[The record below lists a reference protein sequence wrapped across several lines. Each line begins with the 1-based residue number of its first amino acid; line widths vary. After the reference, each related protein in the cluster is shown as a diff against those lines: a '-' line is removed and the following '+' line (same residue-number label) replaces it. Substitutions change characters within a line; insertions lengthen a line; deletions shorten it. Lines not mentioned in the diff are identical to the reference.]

1 MKVNSHRRRRPGE
14 PQRRSA
20 SLFRVRDWRVP
31 TKLAAVLVLPA
42 VAFLVIA
49 GVQIN
54 ASVQDASKLDQFAQ
68 GVKVGRQLTNLIHY
82 LQLERDRTAGVLAKS
97 TTTQQ
102 ASGSTSSN
110 QELSANYAAT
120 DAALAA
126 FSKAARPLLA
136 NPIFNQSQNRVTA
149 DFTDLAL
156 VREGVRQRWLRQ
168 EAVFDQYSLTIQ
180 HLFELVPDRPDIGGD
195 SQSVTEVS
203 SLMDLGQ
210 AKELKDQLRGRIFSA
225 ASAGK
230 FAPDDFETFSE
241 IQARQT
247 AAVERFRNSA
257 SPRHLALYDRNLR
270 QPSVGTVARLQQQI
284 ISRAR
289 GAAVGVTPEEW
300 WLSATSELDSIR
312 TIEQELLEDAIEGAA
327 NRSASQRTDAIVAT
341 SVIVLV
347 MLVALLLSW
356 LIGRSMA
363 RSLRQLRA
371 QALDVAQHR
380 LPEAIQ
386 RLRTL
391 PRGETVTVDTT
402 TRVRSTDEIGE
413 VADAFTAVHR
423 SAVSLAVEQAVMR
436 RNVNSMFVNLAR
448 RSQTLVERQL
458 QLLDQLES
466 AETDPDQL
474 ANLFRLDHLATRM
487 RRNDENLLVLAG
499 SEATRRWAQPVSL
512 SAVTLAAM
520 AEIEQYARIR
530 HDVAT
535 DIFVVGHAVSDI
547 VHLFAELLENATTF
561 SPPDTVVTVSGW
573 PAKQTREATIV
584 IEDRGLGMT
593 ESGLIDAND
602 RVSAPIAID
611 VAASERMGL
620 VVVGHLAAR
629 HGVQVRL
636 DATDEGVTAYVT
648 LPARLL
654 AAPPEGVGL
663 YHGSGNRVA
672 GMSRLPIAA
681 EGDAR
686 TGTVISVEDAPT
698 AVLPALPGR
707 ASGAPSAEDDVPA
720 VAAPPL
726 PSAPIALPTW
736 PVAAST
742 AAVGAAGGPVPGAP
756 VSAVPVSGGALPGRP
771 VSGAPVSGGPA
782 SGMPMRAFASG
793 GPVPGAGGPGAAVPG
808 AGVPGGAGGS
818 GAAGP
823 GSSGPGVPVPGV
835 PGSGVA
841 GPGVPVPGVPTSGAP
856 VSGIPTSGVPVS
868 GVPVSG
874 VPVSGVPTSG
884 VPVSGVPTSGVPVSG
899 VPTSGVPVSGVP
911 TSGVP
916 VSGVPTSGVPG
927 SGGPGAAVPGV
938 SGPPG
943 AAAGVPAQRTVN
955 GASPAGTQRRGPS
968 RAEDII
974 GAAARGNAAPP
985 AKGTRWWS
993 RGAAGDAPASSA
1005 PAVPVQ
1011 RTPVTAGTS
1020 ASGLPIRVPLAQLP
1034 GDTGQANRP
1043 DVTQPIMVASHTEP
1057 DPASV
1062 SSMLTRFYSGVH
1074 RAANEEEVPT
1084 VPSNDHRG
1092 STA

>member
-1 MKVNSHRRRRPGE
+1 M
-14 PQRRSA
+14 
-20 SLFRVRDWRVP
+20 RDWRVP

-68 GVKVGRQLTNLIHY
+68 GVKVGRQLTDLIHQ
-82 LQLERDRTAGVLAKS
+82 LQLERDRTAGVLAKA
-97 TTTQQ
+97 TTT
-102 ASGSTSSN
+102 AAPSGSTSSN
-110 QELSANYAAT
+110 QELAADYAQT

-126 FSKAARPLLA
+126 FSKAARPLLQ
-136 NPIFNQSQNRVTA
+136 NPIFGQTQNRITA
-149 DFTDLAL
+149 DFQDLAL
-156 VREGVRQRWLRQ
+156 VREGVKSRWLRE
-168 EAVFDQYSLTIQ
+168 EAVFDLYSTTIQ
-180 HLFELVPDRPDIGGD
+180 HLFDLVPDRPDIGGD

-203 SLMDLGQ
+203 SLLDLAQ
-210 AKELKDQLRGRIFSA
+210 AKELKDQLRGRIFAA

-241 IQARQT
+241 IQARQV
-247 AAVERFRNSA
+247 AAVEQFRSSA

-270 QPSVGTVARLQQQI
+270 QPAVSTVARLQQQI
-284 ISRAR
+284 ISRAQ

-300 WLSATSELDSIR
+300 WLASTSELDYIR
-312 TIEQELLEDAIEGAA
+312 TVEMELLEDAIEGSAQRSTNQRNAA
-327 NRSASQRTDAIVAT
+327 FLAT
-341 SVIVLV
+341 SAIVLV
-347 MLVALLLSW
+347 MLLALLLSW

-402 TRVRSTDEIGE
+402 TRVRSSDEIGE

-530 HDVAT
+530 HDVSN
-535 DIFVVGHAVSDI
+535 DVYVVGHAVADI
-547 VHLFAELLENATTF
+547 VHLLAELLENATTF

-573 PAKQTREATIV
+573 PAQGSKDATIV
-584 IEDRGLGMT
+584 IEDKGIGMT
-593 ESGLIDAND
+593 EAGLVDANE
-602 RVSAPIAID
+602 RVSTPVAID

-620 VVVGHLAAR
+620 VVVGHLADR
-629 HGVQVRL
+629 HGVHVHL
-636 DATDEGVTAYVT
+636 TATDDGVTAYVT
-648 LPARLL
+648 LPAKLL
-654 AAPPEGVGL
+654 AAPPEDVGL
-663 YHGSGNRVA
+663 YGGAGNRLSGA
-672 GMSRLPIAA
+672 GRLPIAA
-681 EGDAR
+681 EGIASPPLP
-686 TGTVISVEDAPT
+686 SVPSTADSPT

-707 ASGAPSAEDDVPA
+707 PVPAAAETDEPRPVSGVPA

-726 PSAPIALPTW
+726 PGVPVATTTW
-736 PVAAST
+736 PVASSAQGSPDRSVSGSPASAQPVSGAPASARPVSGVPASARPVSAAPVSSAPVSAAPVSAAPVSAAPVASAPVSGAPNT
-742 AAVGAAGGPVPGAP
+742 ADRGPGAP
-756 VSAVPVSGGALPGRP
+756 VS
-771 VSGAPVSGGPA
+771 GAPA
-782 SGMPMRAFASG
+782 
-793 GPVPGAGGPGAAVPG
+793 
-808 AGVPGGAGGS
+808 
-818 GAAGP
+818 
-823 GSSGPGVPVPGV
+823 
-835 PGSGVA
+835 
-841 GPGVPVPGVPTSGAP
+841 
-856 VSGIPTSGVPVS
+856 
-868 GVPVSG
+868 
-874 VPVSGVPTSG
+874 
-884 VPVSGVPTSGVPVSG
+884 
-899 VPTSGVPVSGVP
+899 
-911 TSGVP
+911 
-916 VSGVPTSGVPG
+916 
-927 SGGPGAAVPGV
+927 

-943 AAAGVPAQRTVN
+943 QRSANGGPTTAA
-955 GASPAGTQRRGPS
+955 RRGPN

-974 GAAARGNAAPP
+974 GAATRGNAAP
-985 AKGTRWWS
+985 ASKGTRWWS
-993 RGAAGDAPASSA
+993 RGGGGDAPAA
-1005 PAVPVQ
+1005 TPVIPAQ

-1020 ASGLPIRVPLAQLP
+1020 SAGLPIRVPLAQLP
-1034 GDTGQANRP
+1034 GDNTGLAPAP
-1043 DVTQPIMVASHTEP
+1043 DVTQPLTVSQHTEP

-1062 SSMLTRFYSGVH
+1062 SNMLTRFYSGVH
-1074 RAANEEEVPT
+1074 RAASEDEVPT
-1084 VPSNDHRG
+1084 VPINDHRG

>member
-97 TTTQQ
+97 TTVQ
-102 ASGSTSSN
+102 APAGSTSSN

-136 NPIFNQSQNRVTA
+136 NPIFNQSQNRVSA
-149 DFTDLAL
+149 DFADLYL
-156 VREGVRQRWLRQ
+156 VREGVKQRWLRQ
-168 EAVFDQYSLTIQ
+168 EAVFDQYSSTIQ

-195 SQSVTEVS
+195 SQSVAEVS
-203 SLMDLGQ
+203 SLMDLAQ
-210 AKELKDQLRGRIFSA
+210 AKELKDQLRGRIFAA
-225 ASAGK
+225 ASAGR

-241 IQARQT
+241 IQARQV
-247 AAVERFRNSA
+247 AAVEQFRGSA

-270 QPSVGTVARLQQQI
+270 QPSVGTVTRLQQQV

-300 WLSATSELDSIR
+300 WLASTSELDYIR
-312 TIEQELLEDAIEGAA
+312 TIEQELLEDAIEGAG
-327 NRSASQRTDAIVAT
+327 NRSTAQRTDAIVAT

-547 VHLFAELLENATTF
+547 VHLLAELLENATTF
-561 SPPDTVVTVSGW
+561 SPPDTVVTVAGW
-573 PAKQTREATIV
+573 PAKQTKEATIV

-654 AAPPEGVGL
+654 AAPPEGAGL
-663 YHGSGNRVA
+663 YHGSGNRIA

-681 EGDAR
+681 ESDRPGA
-686 TGTVISVEDAPT
+686 TVISIEDAPT
-698 AVLPALPGR
+698 AVLAALPAR
-707 ASGAPSAEDDVPA
+707 PSLAGADDDVPA

-726 PSAPIALPTW
+726 PSAPVAVTTW
-736 PVAAST
+736 PVASSAAAAAAS
-742 AAVGAAGGPVPGAP
+742 ASASADSDVVPGQRVPSNGTTVPGVP
-756 VSAVPVSGGALPGRP
+756 VSAVPVSGAPSSGAPVSGVP
-771 VSGAPVSGGPA
+771 VSGAPVSGVPV
-782 SGMPMRAFASG
+782 SG
-793 GPVPGAGGPGAAVPG
+793 GAMR
-808 AGVPGGAGGS
+808 
-818 GAAGP
+818 
-823 GSSGPGVPVPGV
+823 
-835 PGSGVA
+835 
-841 GPGVPVPGVPTSGAP
+841 GAP
-856 VSGIPTSGVPVS
+856 VSGVPVS

-874 VPVSGVPTSG
+874 VPVSGVPGQAAGGNGTPG
-884 VPVSGVPTSGVPVSG
+884 AGATNGGATNGGAPGAPVSGVPATPAAAAPASGPLAQRPSN
-899 VPTSGVPVSGVP
+899 
-911 TSGVP
+911 
-916 VSGVPTSGVPG
+916 
-927 SGGPGAAVPGV
+927 GGP
-938 SGPPG
+938 
-943 AAAGVPAQRTVN
+943 AAAPA
-955 GASPAGTQRRGPS
+955 RRGPS

-993 RGAAGDAPASSA
+993 KAGAGDAPASTTPSV
-1005 PAVPVQ
+1005 PAQ

-1034 GDTGQANRP
+1034 GDTGQASMP

-1074 RAANEEEVPT
+1074 RAANEDEVPT
-1084 VPSNDHRG
+1084 VPINDHRG

>member
-97 TTTQQ
+97 TTSP
-102 ASGSTSSN
+102 APSGSTLSN

-136 NPIFNQSQNRVTA
+136 NPIFNKSQNRVSA
-149 DFTDLAL
+149 DFTDLYL
-156 VREGVRQRWLRQ
+156 VREGVKQRWLRE
-168 EAVFDQYSLTIQ
+168 EAVFDQYSSTIQ
-180 HLFELVPDRPDIGGD
+180 HLFELVPARPDIGGD
-195 SQSVTEVS
+195 SQSVSEVS
-203 SLMDLGQ
+203 SLMDLAQ
-210 AKELKDQLRGRIFSA
+210 AKELKDQLRGRIFAA
-225 ASAGK
+225 ASANK
-230 FAPDDFETFSE
+230 FAPDDFETFSQ
-241 IQARQT
+241 IQARQV
-247 AAVERFRNSA
+247 AAVERFRSSA

-270 QPSVGTVARLQQQI
+270 QTSVGTVARLQQQV

-289 GAAVGVTPEEW
+289 GAGVGVSPEEW
-300 WLSATSELDSIR
+300 WLASTSELDYIR
-312 TIEQELLEDAIEGAA
+312 TIEQELLEDAIQGAA
-327 NRSASQRTDAIVAT
+327 DRSSSQRTDAIVAT

-499 SEATRRWAQPVSL
+499 SEATRRWAQPVSM

-547 VHLFAELLENATTF
+547 VHLLAELLENATTF

-573 PAKQTREATIV
+573 PAKQTKEATIV

-593 ESGLIDAND
+593 ESGLVDAND

-654 AAPPEGVGL
+654 AAPPEGTGI

-672 GMSRLPIAA
+672 GMSRLPISADG
-681 EGDAR
+681 EAR
-686 TGTVISVEDAPT
+686 PGATVVAVEDAPT
-698 AVLPALPGR
+698 AVLPALPAR
-707 ASGAPSAEDDVPA
+707 PSTANGTDDDVPA

-726 PSAPIALPTW
+726 PSVPVALPTW
-736 PVAAST
+736 PVAASSAST
-742 AAVGAAGGPVPGAP
+742 ASAASSASAASADGHAGASNGTAPRVAGAPVVPGAPAAPAAPANGVPGAP
-756 VSAVPVSGGALPGRP
+756 VSGVPVSGSPVP
-771 VSGAPVSGGPA
+771 VSGVPVSG
-782 SGMPMRAFASG
+782 MP
-793 GPVPGAGGPGAAVPG
+793 V
-808 AGVPGGAGGS
+808 
-818 GAAGP
+818 
-823 GSSGPGVPVPGV
+823 
-835 PGSGVA
+835 
-841 GPGVPVPGVPTSGAP
+841 
-856 VSGIPTSGVPVS
+856 SGVPVS

-874 VPVSGVPTSG
+874 VPVSGVPVSA
-884 VPVSGVPTSGVPVSG
+884 VPVSGVPVEGAAPSSAPPVQRSAN
-899 VPTSGVPVSGVP
+899 
-911 TSGVP
+911 
-916 VSGVPTSGVPG
+916 
-927 SGGPGAAVPGV
+927 GGPAGAA
-938 SGPPG
+938 G
-943 AAAGVPAQRTVN
+943 AM
-955 GASPAGTQRRGPS
+955 QRRGPS

-993 RGAAGDAPASSA
+993 RGGGGDAPASSA
-1005 PAVPVQ
+1005 PVVPMQ

-1034 GDTGQANRP
+1034 GDTGQARP
-1043 DVTQPIMVASHTEP
+1043 DVTQPIVVPSHTEP

-1074 RAANEEEVPT
+1074 RAANEDEVPT
-1084 VPSNDHRG
+1084 VPINDHRG

>member
-1 MKVNSHRRRRPGE
+1 MQTFASPPSSRAPAVVMKVNSHRRRRPGE

-97 TTTQQ
+97 TTVQ
-102 ASGSTSSN
+102 ATSGSTSSN

-126 FSKAARPLLA
+126 FSQAARPLLA
-136 NPIFNQSQNRVTA
+136 NPIFNQSQNRVSA
-149 DFTDLAL
+149 DFADLFL
-156 VREGVRQRWLRQ
+156 VREGVKQRWLRE
-168 EAVFDQYSLTIQ
+168 EAVFDQYSSTIQ

-203 SLMDLGQ
+203 SLMDLAQ
-210 AKELKDQLRGRIFSA
+210 AKELKDQLRGRIFAA

-230 FAPDDFETFSE
+230 FAPDDFERFSE
-241 IQARQT
+241 IQARQV
-247 AAVERFRNSA
+247 AAVERFRGSA

-270 QPSVGTVARLQQQI
+270 QTSVGTVARLQQQV

-300 WLSATSELDSIR
+300 WLAATSELDYIR

-327 NRSASQRTDAIVAT
+327 QRSASQRTDAIVAT

-535 DIFVVGHAVSDI
+535 DIFVVGHAVADI
-547 VHLFAELLENATTF
+547 VHLLAELLENATTF
-561 SPPDTVVTVSGW
+561 SPPDTVVTVAGW
-573 PAKQTREATIV
+573 PAKQTKEATIV

-593 ESGLIDAND
+593 ESGLVDAND

-663 YHGSGNRVA
+663 YHGSGNRIA
-672 GMSRLPIAA
+672 GMSRLPISADG
-681 EGDAR
+681 EGR
-686 TGTVISVEDAPT
+686 PGPGVIAVEDAPT

-707 ASGAPSAEDDVPA
+707 PNGAGVDGDVPA

-726 PSAPIALPTW
+726 PGAPVALPTW
-736 PVAAST
+736 PVASSAT
-742 AAVGAAGGPVPGAP
+742 NGAAAAPVSGGPVPGSAAPGGPVPGAP
-756 VSAVPVSGGALPGRP
+756 VSGAPVSGVP
-771 VSGAPVSGGPA
+771 VSGAPVSGVPVSA
-782 SGMPMRAFASG
+782 VPVSG
-793 GPVPGAGGPGAAVPG
+793 GSPRVPVSGLPSNGAAN
-808 AGVPGGAGGS
+808 GVPGGAV
-818 GAAGP
+818 P
-823 GSSGPGVPVPGV
+823 GTPVSGVPV
-835 PGSGVA
+835 SGM
-841 GPGVPVPGVPTSGAP
+841 P
-856 VSGIPTSGVPVS
+856 VSGMPVS

-874 VPVSGVPTSG
+874 VPGAVAG
-884 VPVSGVPTSGVPVSG
+884 PV
-899 VPTSGVPVSGVP
+899 
-911 TSGVP
+911 
-916 VSGVPTSGVPG
+916 
-927 SGGPGAAVPGV
+927 
-938 SGPPG
+938 PG
-943 AAAGVPAQRTVN
+943 AAAGAAGAGAGAVPAQRAAN
-955 GASPAGTQRRGPS
+955 GGPAGTSQRRGPS

-993 RGAAGDAPASSA
+993 RGGAGDAPAPSA
-1005 PAVPVQ
+1005 PVVPAQ

-1043 DVTQPIMVASHTEP
+1043 DVTQPLVVASHTEP

-1074 RAANEEEVPT
+1074 RAANEDEVPT
-1084 VPSNDHRG
+1084 VPINDHRG

>member
-14 PQRRSA
+14 PQRRT
-20 SLFRVRDWRVP
+20 SLLRVRDWRVP

-68 GVKVGRQLTNLIHY
+68 GVKVGRQLTDLIHQ
-82 LQLERDRTAGVLAKS
+82 LQLERDRTAGLLAKS
-97 TTTQQ
+97 TTVAAT
-102 ASGSTSSN
+102 SGSTSDN
-110 QELSANYAAT
+110 QELFADYAQT

-126 FSKAARPLLA
+126 FSKAARPLLQ
-136 NPIFNQSQNRVTA
+136 NPIFNQTQNRIAA
-149 DFTDLAL
+149 DFQDLAL
-156 VREGVRQRWLRQ
+156 VREGVKSRWLRQ
-168 EAVFDQYSLTIQ
+168 EAVFDQYSETIQ
-180 HLFELVPDRPDIGGD
+180 HLFDLVPDRPDIGGD
-195 SQSVTEVS
+195 SQSVSEVS
-203 SLMDLGQ
+203 SLMDLAQ
-210 AKELKDQLRGRIFSA
+210 AKELKDQLRGRIFAA

-230 FAPDDFETFSE
+230 FAPDDFAMFSE
-241 IQARQT
+241 IQARHT
-247 AAVERFRNSA
+247 AAVEQFRASA

-270 QPSVGTVARLQQQI
+270 QPAVSTVSRLQQEV

-289 GAAVGVTPEEW
+289 GAQVGVTPEDW
-300 WLSATSELDSIR
+300 WLASTAELDYIR
-312 TIEQELLEDAIEGAA
+312 SVEQELLEDAIEGAA
-327 NRSASQRTDAIVAT
+327 SRSTDQRNQAFLAT

-347 MLVALLLSW
+347 MLLALLLSW

-402 TRVRSTDEIGE
+402 TRVRSSDEIGE

-530 HDVAT
+530 HDVSN
-535 DIFVVGHAVSDI
+535 DVFVIGHAVADI
-547 VHLFAELLENATTF
+547 VHLLAELLENATTF

-573 PAKQTREATIV
+573 PANGGKDATIV
-584 IEDRGLGMT
+584 IEDKGIGMT
-593 ESGLIDAND
+593 ESGLVDANE
-602 RVSAPIAID
+602 RVSTPIAID

-620 VVVGHLAAR
+620 VVVGHLADR
-629 HGVQVRL
+629 HGVHVRL
-636 DATDEGVTAYVT
+636 TATDEGVTAYVT
-648 LPARLL
+648 LPQKLL
-654 AAPPEGVGL
+654 ATAPDGVGL
-663 YHGSGNRVA
+663 YGGPGNRLT
-672 GMSRLPIAA
+672 GPGRLPIAM
-681 EGDAR
+681 EGLASPPLPAVPSND
-686 TGTVISVEDAPT
+686 TMDSPT

-707 ASGAPSAEDDVPA
+707 PADAGDPRPVSGVPA

-726 PSAPIALPTW
+726 PGVEVPATTW
-736 PVAAST
+736 PVASS
-742 AAVGAAGGPVPGAP
+742 AAAAIAAGNGAAHQVPGAPVSAAP
-756 VSAVPVSGGALPGRP
+756 VSAVPVSAQP
-771 VSGAPVSGGPA
+771 VSAQPVSATPVSAQPVSVAPVSAQPVSAAPVSAQPGNGVVRSANGGPA
-782 SGMPMRAFASG
+782 N
-793 GPVPGAGGPGAAVPG
+793 AV
-808 AGVPGGAGGS
+808 
-818 GAAGP
+818 
-823 GSSGPGVPVPGV
+823 
-835 PGSGVA
+835 
-841 GPGVPVPGVPTSGAP
+841 
-856 VSGIPTSGVPVS
+856 
-868 GVPVSG
+868 
-874 VPVSGVPTSG
+874 
-884 VPVSGVPTSGVPVSG
+884 
-899 VPTSGVPVSGVP
+899 
-911 TSGVP
+911 
-916 VSGVPTSGVPG
+916 
-927 SGGPGAAVPGV
+927 
-938 SGPPG
+938 
-943 AAAGVPAQRTVN
+943 
-955 GASPAGTQRRGPS
+955 RRGPN

-974 GAAARGNAAPP
+974 GAAARGNAAPA

-993 RGAAGDAPASSA
+993 KGGGGEAPAA
-1005 PAVPVQ
+1005 PVVPAQ
-1011 RTPVTAGTS
+1011 RQPVTAGTS
-1020 ASGLPIRVPLAQLP
+1020 NAGLPIRVPLAQLP
-1034 GDTGQANRP
+1034 GDPNGVVPAAEAVQP
-1043 DVTQPIMVASHTEP
+1043 VTVSQPSEP

-1074 RAANEEEVPT
+1074 RAANEDEVPT
-1084 VPSNDHRG
+1084 VPINENRG

>member
-97 TTTQQ
+97 TTVQ
-102 ASGSTSSN
+102 ATPGSTSSN

-120 DAALAA
+120 DAALDA

-136 NPIFNQSQNRVTA
+136 NPIFNQSQNRVAA
-149 DFTDLAL
+149 DFQDLYL
-156 VREGVRQRWLRQ
+156 VREGVKQRWLRE
-168 EAVFDQYSLTIQ
+168 EAVFDQYSSTIQ
-180 HLFELVPDRPDIGGD
+180 HLFGLVPDRPDIGGD

-203 SLMDLGQ
+203 SLMDLAQ
-210 AKELKDQLRGRIFSA
+210 AKELKAQLRGRVFAA
-225 ASAGK
+225 ASAGR
-230 FAPDDFETFSE
+230 FAPDDFERFSE
-241 IQARQT
+241 IQARQV
-247 AAVERFRNSA
+247 AAVERFRGSA

-270 QPSVGTVARLQQQI
+270 QTSVGTVARLQQQV

-300 WLSATSELDSIR
+300 WLASTSELDYIR

-327 NRSASQRTDAIVAT
+327 NRSASQRTDAILAT

-535 DIFVVGHAVSDI
+535 DIFVVGHAVSDV
-547 VHLFAELLENATTF
+547 VHLLAELLENATTF
-561 SPPDTVVTVSGW
+561 SPPDTVVTVAGW
-573 PAKQTREATIV
+573 PAKQTKEATIV

-602 RVSAPIAID
+602 RVAAPIAID

-654 AAPPEGVGL
+654 AAPPEGTGL
-663 YHGSGNRVA
+663 YHGSGNRIA
-672 GMSRLPIAA
+672 GMSRLPITAD
-681 EGDAR
+681 GDAR
-686 TGTVISVEDAPT
+686 PGPAVINAEDAPT

-707 ASGAPSAEDDVPA
+707 PGGAGGTEEDVPA

-726 PSAPIALPTW
+726 PSVPVAATTW
-736 PVAAST
+736 PVASSA
-742 AAVGAAGGPVPGAP
+742 AAGGAVPTQRVPSNGGAVSGAPAPVPGAP
-756 VSAVPVSGGALPGRP
+756 VPGVSGNGAAGASGPAAPGAPVSGAPVTNVPVSGVPGAGAP
-771 VSGAPVSGGPA
+771 VSGAPVSA
-782 SGMPMRAFASG
+782 
-793 GPVPGAGGPGAAVPG
+793 
-808 AGVPGGAGGS
+808 
-818 GAAGP
+818 
-823 GSSGPGVPVPGV
+823 
-835 PGSGVA
+835 
-841 GPGVPVPGVPTSGAP
+841 
-856 VSGIPTSGVPVS
+856 VPVS

-874 VPVSGVPTSG
+874 VPVSGI
-884 VPVSGVPTSGVPVSG
+884 PVSGVP
-899 VPTSGVPVSGVP
+899 
-911 TSGVP
+911 
-916 VSGVPTSGVPG
+916 
-927 SGGPGAAVPGV
+927 GAAAAPA
-938 SGPPG
+938 SGPPSQRSSNG
-943 AAAGVPAQRTVN
+943 GPAA
-955 GASPAGTQRRGPS
+955 QRRGPS

-993 RGAAGDAPASSA
+993 RGAAGDAPASTA
-1005 PAVPVQ
+1005 RAVPAQ

-1034 GDTGQANRP
+1034 GDTGQASMP
-1043 DVTQPIMVASHTEP
+1043 DVTQPIVVASHTEP

-1074 RAANEEEVPT
+1074 RAANEDEVPT
-1084 VPSNDHRG
+1084 VPINDHRG

>member
-1 MKVNSHRRRRPGE
+1 MQTFASPPSSRAPAVVMKVNSHRRRRPGE

-97 TTTQQ
+97 TTVQ
-102 ASGSTSSN
+102 APPGSTSTN

-136 NPIFNQSQNRVTA
+136 NPIFNQSQNRVSA
-149 DFTDLAL
+149 DFQDLYL
-156 VREGVRQRWLRQ
+156 VREGVKQRWLRE
-168 EAVFDQYSLTIQ
+168 EAVFDQYSSTIQ

-203 SLMDLGQ
+203 SLMDLAQ
-210 AKELKDQLRGRIFSA
+210 AKELKDQLRGRIFAA

-230 FAPDDFETFSE
+230 FAPDDFETFSQ
-241 IQARQT
+241 IQARQV
-247 AAVERFRNSA
+247 AAVERFRGSA

-270 QPSVGTVARLQQQI
+270 QTSVGTVARLQQQV

-300 WLSATSELDSIR
+300 WLASTSELDYIR

-327 NRSASQRTDAIVAT
+327 NRSTAQRTDAIVAT

-347 MLVALLLSW
+347 MLIALLLSW

-547 VHLFAELLENATTF
+547 VHLLAELLENATTF

-593 ESGLIDAND
+593 ESGLVDAND
-602 RVSAPIAID
+602 RVAAPIAID

-654 AAPPEGVGL
+654 AAPPEGAGL
-663 YHGSGNRVA
+663 YHGSGNRIA
-672 GMSRLPIAA
+672 GMSRLPITA

-686 TGTVISVEDAPT
+686 PGPVVISAEDAPT

-707 ASGAPSAEDDVPA
+707 PSTGGADEDVPA

-726 PSAPIALPTW
+726 PSVPVALTTW
-736 PVAAST
+736 PVASS
-742 AAVGAAGGPVPGAP
+742 AAGGTDTMPVQRVPSNGSSVSDGAVPGVP
-756 VSAVPVSGGALPGRP
+756 VSGVPVSGGP
-771 VSGAPVSGGPA
+771 VSGAPV
-782 SGMPMRAFASG
+782 
-793 GPVPGAGGPGAAVPG
+793 
-808 AGVPGGAGGS
+808 
-818 GAAGP
+818 
-823 GSSGPGVPVPGV
+823 
-835 PGSGVA
+835 
-841 GPGVPVPGVPTSGAP
+841 
-856 VSGIPTSGVPVS
+856 SGVPVS

-874 VPVSGVPTSG
+874 VPVSGVPVSG
-884 VPVSGVPTSGVPVSG
+884 VPVSGVPVSGGPMRGASVSGVPGAGVSGNGAANGSGAPGADAPGAAVPGGVVPGGAVPGGAVPGGAVPVSGAPVSAVPVSGAAVPVSG
-899 VPTSGVPVSGVP
+899 VPASP
-911 TSGVP
+911 
-916 VSGVPTSGVPG
+916 
-927 SGGPGAAVPGV
+927 A
-938 SGPPG
+938 SGP
-943 AAAGVPAQRTVN
+943 PAQRTAN
-955 GASPAGTQRRGPS
+955 GGPAATAPRRGPS

-974 GAAARGNAAPP
+974 GAGGGGGGRGPGGGAP
-985 AKGTRWWS
+985 
-993 RGAAGDAPASSA
+993 RGGAGRAGGRAPAGG
-1005 PAVPVQ
+1005 
-1011 RTPVTAGTS
+1011 AG
-1020 ASGLPIRVPLAQLP
+1020 R
-1034 GDTGQANRP
+1034 RP
-1043 DVTQPIMVASHTEP
+1043 PP
-1057 DPASV
+1057 P
-1062 SSMLTRFYSGVH
+1062 
-1074 RAANEEEVPT
+1074 
-1084 VPSNDHRG
+1084 
-1092 STA
+1092 

>member
-97 TTTQQ
+97 TTVPAT
-102 ASGSTSSN
+102 SGSTSSN

-126 FSKAARPLLA
+126 FSKAARPLLT
-136 NPIFNQSQNRVTA
+136 NPIFNQSQNRVSA
-149 DFTDLAL
+149 DFQDLYL
-156 VREGVRQRWLRQ
+156 VRDGVKKRWLRE
-168 EAVFDQYSLTIQ
+168 EAVFDQYTTTIQ
-180 HLFELVPDRPDIGGD
+180 HLFGLVPNRPDIGGD
-195 SQSVTEVS
+195 SQSVDEVT
-203 SLMDLGQ
+203 SLMDLAQ
-210 AKELKDQLRGRIFSA
+210 AKELKDQLRGRIFAA

-230 FAPDDFETFSE
+230 FAPDDFATFSE
-241 IQARQT
+241 IQARHV

-270 QPSVGTVARLQQQI
+270 QTAVGTVARLQQQV
-284 ISRAR
+284 ISRAQ

-300 WLSATSELDSIR
+300 WLASTSELDFIR

-327 NRSASQRTDAIVAT
+327 NRSASQRTDAILAT

-535 DIFVVGHAVSDI
+535 DVFVVGHAVSDI
-547 VHLFAELLENATTF
+547 VHLLAELLENATTF

-573 PAKQTREATIV
+573 PSKQTKEATIV

-593 ESGLIDAND
+593 ESGLVDAND

-654 AAPPEGVGL
+654 AAPPEGAGL
-663 YHGSGNRVA
+663 YHGSGNRIA
-672 GMSRLPIAA
+672 GMSRLPITA

-686 TGTVISVEDAPT
+686 PGAAVISVEDAPT

-707 ASGAPSAEDDVPA
+707 PGAPVEEDVPA

-726 PSAPIALPTW
+726 PAVPVAATTW
-736 PVAAST
+736 PVASSAQAGT
-742 AAVGAAGGPVPGAP
+742 DAVPAQRVPANGSGAGQGFAGQGVPGAPQMPGVPVSGVPVSGGPVSGAP
-756 VSAVPVSGGALPGRP
+756 VSAVPVSGVP
-771 VSGAPVSGGPA
+771 VSGMPVSGGPMRGVPVSGVPAAGGADNGSGAVNGSGA
-782 SGMPMRAFASG
+782 S
-793 GPVPGAGGPGAAVPG
+793 GPGAPDA
-808 AGVPGGAGGS
+808 
-818 GAAGP
+818 
-823 GSSGPGVPVPGV
+823 GVPVPG
-835 PGSGVA
+835 A
-841 GPGVPVPGVPTSGAP
+841 
-856 VSGIPTSGVPVS
+856 PVS

-874 VPVSGVPTSG
+874 
-884 VPVSGVPTSGVPVSG
+884 
-899 VPTSGVPVSGVP
+899 
-911 TSGVP
+911 
-916 VSGVPTSGVPG
+916 
-927 SGGPGAAVPGV
+927 
-938 SGPPG
+938 
-943 AAAGVPAQRTVN
+943 AGVPAGAAAPASGAPAN
-955 GASPAGTQRRGPS
+955 GGPAGPPARRGPN

-993 RGAAGDAPASSA
+993 KAGAGDAPASAA
-1005 PAVPVQ
+1005 PAVPAQ

-1034 GDTGQANRP
+1034 GDTGQGVVP
-1043 DVTQPIMVASHTEP
+1043 DVTQPLMVASHTEP

-1074 RAANEEEVPT
+1074 RAANEDEVPT
-1084 VPSNDHRG
+1084 VPINDHRG

>member
-14 PQRRSA
+14 PQRRNA

-54 ASVQDASKLDQFAQ
+54 TSVQDASKLDQFAQ

-97 TTTQQ
+97 TTGAATG
-102 ASGSTSSN
+102 GSTSSS
-110 QELSANYAAT
+110 QELATHYAAT

-126 FSKAARPLLA
+126 FSNAARPLLT
-136 NPIFNQSQNRVTA
+136 NPIFNQSQNRVSA
-149 DFTDLAL
+149 DFQDLYL
-156 VREGVRQRWLRQ
+156 VREGVKKRWLRE
-168 EAVFDQYSLTIQ
+168 EAVFDQYTSTIQ

-195 SQSVTEVS
+195 FQSVNDVS
-203 SLMDLGQ
+203 SLMDLAQ
-210 AKELKDQLRGRIFSA
+210 AKELKDQLRGRIFAA

-230 FAPDDFETFSE
+230 FAPDDFATFSE
-241 IQARQT
+241 IQARHV

-257 SPRHLALYDRNLR
+257 TPRHLALYDRNLR
-270 QPSVGTVARLQQQI
+270 QTAVGTVARLQQQV

-300 WLSATSELDSIR
+300 WRASTTELDYIR

-327 NRSASQRTDAIVAT
+327 NRSASQRTDAILAT

-512 SAVTLAAM
+512 SAVALAAM

-535 DIFVVGHAVSDI
+535 DVFVVGHAVSDI
-547 VHLFAELLENATTF
+547 VHLLAELLENATTF

-573 PAKQTREATIV
+573 PAKQTKEATIV

-593 ESGLIDAND
+593 ESGLVDANE

-654 AAPPEGVGL
+654 AAPPEGANL

-686 TGTVISVEDAPT
+686 PGPAVISAEDAPT

-707 ASGAPSAEDDVPA
+707 PGAPVEEDVPA

-726 PSAPIALPTW
+726 PSAPVAATTW
-736 PVAAST
+736 PVASSAQAGTDAVPANGT
-742 AAVGAAGGPVPGAP
+742 AAG
-756 VSAVPVSGGALPGRP
+756 SGLADQ
-771 VSGAPVSGGPA
+771 
-782 SGMPMRAFASG
+782 
-793 GPVPGAGGPGAAVPG
+793 
-808 AGVPGGAGGS
+808 GVPGD
-818 GAAGP
+818 P
-823 GSSGPGVPVPGV
+823 QVP
-835 PGSGVA
+835 
-841 GPGVPVPGVPTSGAP
+841 
-856 VSGIPTSGVPVS
+856 GVPVS

-874 VPVSGVPTSG
+874 GPVSGAPVSAVPVSAVPVSGMPVSGGPMRGVPVSGAPAAGGAGNGAGNGSGNGSGASGPGAPGAGGAVPGAPVSG
-884 VPVSGVPTSGVPVSG
+884 VPVSGAGIPVSG
-899 VPTSGVPVSGVP
+899 VPA
-911 TSGVP
+911 
-916 VSGVPTSGVPG
+916 
-927 SGGPGAAVPGV
+927 GAPA
-938 SGPPG
+938 SGPP
-943 AAAGVPAQRTVN
+943 AQHPTN
-955 GASPAGTQRRGPS
+955 GGPAGAPLRRGPS

-993 RGAAGDAPASSA
+993 KAGAGDAPPSAA
-1005 PAVPVQ
+1005 PAVPAQ

-1034 GDTGQANRP
+1034 GDTGQGIVP
-1043 DVTQPIMVASHTEP
+1043 DMTQQIMVSSHTEP

-1074 RAANEEEVPT
+1074 RAANEDEVPT
-1084 VPSNDHRG
+1084 VPINDHRG

>member
-1 MKVNSHRRRRPGE
+1 MQTFASPPSSRAPAVVMKVNSHRRRRPGE

-97 TTTQQ
+97 TTVQ
-102 ASGSTSSN
+102 APSGSTSSN
-110 QELSANYAAT
+110 QELAANYAAT

-126 FSKAARPLLA
+126 FSAAARPLLA
-136 NPIFNQSQNRVTA
+136 NPIFNQSQNRVAA
-149 DFTDLAL
+149 DFADLQL
-156 VREGVRQRWLRQ
+156 VREGVKQRWLRQ
-168 EAVFDQYSLTIQ
+168 DAVFDQYSSTIQ
-180 HLFELVPDRPDIGGD
+180 HLFGLVPDRPDIGGD
-195 SQSVTEVS
+195 SQSVTEVA
-203 SLMDLGQ
+203 SLMDLAQ
-210 AKELKDQLRGRIFSA
+210 AKELKDQLRGRIFAA

-241 IQARQT
+241 IQARQV
-247 AAVERFRNSA
+247 AAAERFRDSA

-270 QPSVGTVARLQQQI
+270 QTAVGTVARLQQQV

-300 WLSATSELDSIR
+300 WLASTSELDYIR

-347 MLVALLLSW
+347 MLIALLLSW

-547 VHLFAELLENATTF
+547 VHLLAELLENATTF

-573 PAKQTREATIV
+573 PSKQTREATIV

-593 ESGLIDAND
+593 ESGLVEAND

-636 DATDEGVTAYVT
+636 DASDEGVTAYVT

-654 AAPPEGVGL
+654 AAPPEGAGL
-663 YHGSGNRVA
+663 YHGSGNRIA

-681 EGDAR
+681 DEAR
-686 TGTVISVEDAPT
+686 PVPAMISAEDAPT

-707 ASGAPSAEDDVPA
+707 PSGAGTAGSPAEGDVPA

-726 PSAPIALPTW
+726 PAGPVALPTW
-736 PVAAST
+736 PVAAS
-742 AAVGAAGGPVPGAP
+742 ASGAAAADASAAASAEPVPASVSGAP
-756 VSAVPVSGGALPGRP
+756 VSGVP
-771 VSGAPVSGGPA
+771 VSGAPVSGVPV
-782 SGMPMRAFASG
+782 SGMP
-793 GPVPGAGGPGAAVPG
+793 
-808 AGVPGGAGGS
+808 
-818 GAAGP
+818 
-823 GSSGPGVPVPGV
+823 
-835 PGSGVA
+835 
-841 GPGVPVPGVPTSGAP
+841 
-856 VSGIPTSGVPVS
+856 VSGMPLRAAPVS
-868 GVPVSG
+868 GVPVSSMPVSGASVSG
-874 VPVSGVPTSG
+874 VPASGVPASSFGLQSPGVPVAGVPASGGPAGPVSGGPGPQVPGPRVPVAGNGAGPGVSPGVGPGAPVSGVPG
-884 VPVSGVPTSGVPVSG
+884 AG
-899 VPTSGVPVSGVP
+899 
-911 TSGVP
+911 
-916 VSGVPTSGVPG
+916 
-927 SGGPGAAVPGV
+927 GGPAGPA
-938 SGPPG
+938 SGP
-943 AAAGVPAQRTVN
+943 PAQRTAN
-955 GASPAGTQRRGPS
+955 GGPAAGAQRRGPS

-974 GAAARGNAAPP
+974 GAAARGNTAPP

-993 RGAAGDAPASSA
+993 RGGAGDAPASSA
-1005 PAVPVQ
+1005 PAVPAQ

-1034 GDTGQANRP
+1034 GDTGQAETRP
-1043 DVTQPIMVASHTEP
+1043 DVTQPIQVSSHTEP

-1074 RAANEEEVPT
+1074 RAANEDEVPT
-1084 VPSNDHRG
+1084 VPINDHRG

>member
-1 MKVNSHRRRRPGE
+1 MQTFASPPSSRAPAVVMKVNSHRRRRPGE

-97 TTTQQ
+97 TTVQ
-102 ASGSTSSN
+102 APSGSTSSN
-110 QELSANYAAT
+110 QELAANYAAT

-126 FSKAARPLLA
+126 FSQAARPLLA
-136 NPIFNQSQNRVTA
+136 NPIFNQSQNRVSA
-149 DFTDLAL
+149 DFADLQM
-156 VREGVRQRWLRQ
+156 VREGVKQRWLRQ
-168 EAVFDQYSLTIQ
+168 DAVFDQYSSTIQ
-180 HLFELVPDRPDIGGD
+180 HLFGLVPDRPDIGGD
-195 SQSVTEVS
+195 SQSVAEVS
-203 SLMDLGQ
+203 SLMDLAQ
-210 AKELKDQLRGRIFSA
+210 AKELKDQLRGRIFAA

-241 IQARQT
+241 IQARQV
-247 AAVERFRNSA
+247 AAVERFRASA

-270 QPSVGTVARLQQQI
+270 QTAVGTVARLQQQV

-289 GAAVGVTPEEW
+289 GAAVGVTAEDW
-300 WLSATSELDSIR
+300 WLASTSELDYIR
-312 TIEQELLEDAIEGAA
+312 TIEQELLEDAIEGAG
-327 NRSASQRTDAIVAT
+327 NRSASQRTDAIVAV

-547 VHLFAELLENATTF
+547 VHLLAELLENATTF

-654 AAPPEGVGL
+654 AAPPEGAGL
-663 YHGSGNRVA
+663 YHGSGNRIA
-672 GMSRLPIAA
+672 GMSRLPISADGEARPAPAA
-681 EGDAR
+681 
-686 TGTVISVEDAPT
+686 ISAEDAPT

-707 ASGAPSAEDDVPA
+707 PSGAVGAGPAAEGDVPA

-726 PSAPIALPTW
+726 PAVPVALPTW
-736 PVAAST
+736 PVAAPVT
-742 AAVGAAGGPVPGAP
+742 ASASGAPGASGASGASGVSAASDASGAEPVPA
-756 VSAVPVSGGALPGRP
+756 S
-771 VSGAPVSGGPA
+771 VSGA
-782 SGMPMRAFASG
+782 
-793 GPVPGAGGPGAAVPG
+793 
-808 AGVPGGAGGS
+808 
-818 GAAGP
+818 
-823 GSSGPGVPVPGV
+823 
-835 PGSGVA
+835 
-841 GPGVPVPGVPTSGAP
+841 
-856 VSGIPTSGVPVS
+856 PVS

-874 VPVSGVPTSG
+874 VPVSGMPVSGVPLRAAPVSG
-884 VPVSGVPTSGVPVSG
+884 VPVSSVPVSGASVSGVPASGVPASSFGPHGPGSGAPVSG
-899 VPTSGVPVSGVP
+899 VPAPGGPAGPVSGGPGPQVPAQRVPGSGNGAAPGAPVSGVP
-911 TSGVP
+911 GA
-916 VSGVPTSGVPG
+916 G
-927 SGGPGAAVPGV
+927 GGPAGPA
-938 SGPPG
+938 SGP
-943 AAAGVPAQRTVN
+943 PAQRTAN
-955 GASPAGTQRRGPS
+955 GGPAAGAQRRGPS

-974 GAAARGNAAPP
+974 GAAARGNATPP

-993 RGAAGDAPASSA
+993 RGGAGDAPATPA
-1005 PAVPVQ
+1005 PAVPAQ
-1011 RTPVTAGTS
+1011 RGPVTAGTS

-1034 GDTGQANRP
+1034 GDTGQAATRP
-1043 DVTQPIMVASHTEP
+1043 DVTQPIQVSSHTEP

-1074 RAANEEEVPT
+1074 RAANEDEVPT
-1084 VPSNDHRG
+1084 VPINDHRG

>member
-20 SLFRVRDWRVP
+20 SLLRVRDWRVP

-97 TTTQQ
+97 TTVPAT
-102 ASGSTSSN
+102 SGSTSSN

-126 FSKAARPLLA
+126 FSKAARPLLT
-136 NPIFNQSQNRVTA
+136 NPIFNQSQNRVSA
-149 DFTDLAL
+149 DFQDLYL
-156 VREGVRQRWLRQ
+156 VREGVKQRWLRE
-168 EAVFDQYSLTIQ
+168 EAVFDQYSSTIQ
-180 HLFELVPDRPDIGGD
+180 HLFDLVPDRPDIGGD
-195 SQSVTEVS
+195 SQSVDEVS
-203 SLMDLGQ
+203 SLMDLAQ
-210 AKELKDQLRGRIFSA
+210 AKELKDQLRGRIFAA

-230 FAPDDFETFSE
+230 FAPDDFATFSE
-241 IQARQT
+241 IQARHV
-247 AAVERFRNSA
+247 AAVERFRGSA

-270 QPSVGTVARLQQQI
+270 QTAVGTVARLQQQV
-284 ISRAR
+284 ISRAQ

-300 WLSATSELDSIR
+300 WLASTSELDYIR

-327 NRSASQRTDAIVAT
+327 NRSAAQRTDAILAT
-341 SVIVLV
+341 SAIVLV

-535 DIFVVGHAVSDI
+535 DVFVVGHAVSDI
-547 VHLFAELLENATTF
+547 VHLLAELLENATTF

-573 PAKQTREATIV
+573 PSKQTKEATIV

-593 ESGLIDAND
+593 ESGLVDAND

-636 DATDEGVTAYVT
+636 DASDEGVTAYVT

-654 AAPPEGVGL
+654 AAPPEGAGL

-672 GMSRLPIAA
+672 GMSRLPITA
-681 EGDAR
+681 EADAR
-686 TGTVISVEDAPT
+686 PGPAVISAEDAPT

-707 ASGAPSAEDDVPA
+707 PGAPVEEDVPA

-726 PSAPIALPTW
+726 PSVPAATMTW
-736 PVAAST
+736 PVASSAQAGSDAV
-742 AAVGAAGGPVPGAP
+742 AANGNGFAGQDVSGDTQPPVPVPVPVPVPGMPVSGAPVTGVPVSGAPVSGGPVSGAP
-756 VSAVPVSGGALPGRP
+756 VSAVPVSGVPVSGMPVSGGPMRGVPVSGVPVAAGPGATNGAGTAVPGVAGASGGPGAAGAGVPGAAGAGVP
-771 VSGAPVSGGPA
+771 VSGAPVSG
-782 SGMPMRAFASG
+782 
-793 GPVPGAGGPGAAVPG
+793 V
-808 AGVPGGAGGS
+808 
-818 GAAGP
+818 
-823 GSSGPGVPVPGV
+823 
-835 PGSGVA
+835 
-841 GPGVPVPGVPTSGAP
+841 P
-856 VSGIPTSGVPVS
+856 VSGAGVPVS
-868 GVPVSG
+868 GVPA
-874 VPVSGVPTSG
+874 
-884 VPVSGVPTSGVPVSG
+884 
-899 VPTSGVPVSGVP
+899 
-911 TSGVP
+911 
-916 VSGVPTSGVPG
+916 
-927 SGGPGAAVPGV
+927 GAPAAPA
-938 SGPPG
+938 SGPP
-943 AAAGVPAQRTVN
+943 AQRSSN
-955 GASPAGTQRRGPS
+955 GGPAGTPARRGPS

-993 RGAAGDAPASSA
+993 KAGAGDAPASAA
-1005 PAVPVQ
+1005 PAVPAQ

-1034 GDTGQANRP
+1034 GDTGQGGVPEA
-1043 DVTQPIMVASHTEP
+1043 TQPIMVSSHTEP

-1074 RAANEEEVPT
+1074 RAANEDEVPT
-1084 VPSNDHRG
+1084 VPINDHRG

>member
-1 MKVNSHRRRRPGE
+1 MQTFASPPSSRAPAVVMKVNSHRRRRPGE

-97 TTTQQ
+97 TTVQ
-102 ASGSTSSN
+102 APAGSTSSN

-120 DAALAA
+120 DAALVA

-136 NPIFNQSQNRVTA
+136 NPIFNQSQNRVSA
-149 DFTDLAL
+149 DFADLYL
-156 VREGVRQRWLRQ
+156 VREGVKQRWLRQ
-168 EAVFDQYSLTIQ
+168 EAVFDQYSSTIQ

-203 SLMDLGQ
+203 SLMDLAQ
-210 AKELKDQLRGRIFSA
+210 AKELKDQLRGRIFAA
-225 ASAGK
+225 ASAGR

-241 IQARQT
+241 IQARQA
-247 AAVERFRNSA
+247 AAVERFRGSA
-257 SPRHLALYDRNLR
+257 SSRHLALYDRNVR
-270 QPSVGTVARLQQQI
+270 QPSVGTVTRLQQQV

-300 WLSATSELDSIR
+300 WLASTSELDYIR
-312 TIEQELLEDAIEGAA
+312 TIEQELLEDAIEGAG

-547 VHLFAELLENATTF
+547 VHLLAELLENATTF
-561 SPPDTVVTVSGW
+561 SPPDTVVTVAGW
-573 PAKQTREATIV
+573 PAKQTKEATIV

-593 ESGLIDAND
+593 ESGLVDAND

-654 AAPPEGVGL
+654 AAPPEGAGL
-663 YHGSGNRVA
+663 YHGSGNRIA

-681 EGDAR
+681 ESDRPGA
-686 TGTVISVEDAPT
+686 TVISIEDAPT

-707 ASGAPSAEDDVPA
+707 PGVTGADDDVPA

-726 PSAPIALPTW
+726 PSVPVALTTW
-736 PVAAST
+736 PVASSAAAAAASAPAGADVVPSQRVPSNG
-742 AAVGAAGGPVPGAP
+742 AAVPGVP
-756 VSAVPVSGGALPGRP
+756 VSAVPVSGAPS
-771 VSGAPVSGGPA
+771 SGA
-782 SGMPMRAFASG
+782 
-793 GPVPGAGGPGAAVPG
+793 
-808 AGVPGGAGGS
+808 
-818 GAAGP
+818 
-823 GSSGPGVPVPGV
+823 
-835 PGSGVA
+835 
-841 GPGVPVPGVPTSGAP
+841 
-856 VSGIPTSGVPVS
+856 PVS

-874 VPVSGVPTSG
+874 VPVSGGPMRGAPVSGVPGQTAGSNG
-884 VPVSGVPTSGVPVSG
+884 TPGANGGVPGAPVSAVPVSGVP
-899 VPTSGVPVSGVP
+899 
-911 TSGVP
+911 
-916 VSGVPTSGVPG
+916 
-927 SGGPGAAVPGV
+927 GGAPATPAAAGTA
-938 SGPPG
+938 SGPPAQRSSNG
-943 AAAGVPAQRTVN
+943 GPAAAP
-955 GASPAGTQRRGPS
+955 RRGPS

-993 RGAAGDAPASSA
+993 KAGAGDAPVSTTPSV
-1005 PAVPVQ
+1005 PAQ

-1034 GDTGQANRP
+1034 GDTGQASTP
-1043 DVTQPIMVASHTEP
+1043 DVTQPIMVATHTEP

-1074 RAANEEEVPT
+1074 RAANEDEVPT
-1084 VPSNDHRG
+1084 VPINDHRG